1 MASGETNKQ
10 THIHTHTHKALKRS
24 NYYTENIIKYDDKK
38 ILFFST
44 TYFLINMQ
52 TVLSFMKHFFNGLYV
67 YVKFHIVT
75 QYFK

>member
-1 MASGETNKQ
+1 MASGETNKH
-10 THIHTHTHKALKRS
+10 THTHTHTHKTLKRS
-24 NYYTENIIKYDDKK
+24 NYYTENIIKCYKK

-44 TYFLINMQ
+44 SYFLINMQ
-52 TVLSFMKHFFNGLYV
+52 TVLSFMNHFFNGLYV